1 VGPAINLR
9 VSGIRVRAGL
19 ATPFAM
25 AVVAGGATSTLDRA
39 RGTELAF
46 ASLAFIAT
54 VAALTVHEAVR
65 IAVYRRQGVPVR
77 GIDLSLAGGSLSL
90 LDRNDT
96 PRREAFAG
104 FSGLIVLVALATC
117 AWLFERT
124 ASSAATHDIARLI
137 AIAVVSLSILHAMP
151 ALPFDGGRLLRGFV
165 WFLTDNPVQ
174 GARTTAIY
182 GHLIAL
188 ALVAGGTLLLPSS
201 GDLPYWGF
209 GAIVAGLQLASAC
222 TSSLR
227 DSRWQALGAA
237 VTLVDAGLPLPGRV
251 ASNASVE
258 DVVDALIG
266 ERDAAT
272 LLVIDES
279 QVAIGV
285 IRLANLRR
293 VRRADWGD
301 YHASQVMTS
310 IDTLLHVSPES
321 TLLDVLAQLDDAG
334 QQLAVAQLD
343 DGHTILVLR
352 DQLLDLLVTRPNTAA
367 EQSNPHSSSS

>member
-1 VGPAINLR
+1 VGPAINVR

-39 RGTELAF
+39 RGTEIAF

-54 VAALTVHEAVR
+54 VVALTVHETVR
-65 IAVYRRQGVPVR
+65 IAVYRRLGVPVR
-77 GIDLSLAGGSLSL
+77 GFDLSLAGGSLSL

-104 FSGLIVLVALATC
+104 FSGLIALVALATC

-124 ASSAATHDIARLI
+124 ASSAATHDVARLI
-137 AIAVVSLSILHAMP
+137 AITVVSLSIMHAMP
-151 ALPFDGGRLLRGFV
+151 ALPFDGGRMLRGLV
-165 WFLTDNPVQ
+165 WFLTDDPVQ

-182 GHLIAL
+182 GHFIALGLIA
-188 ALVAGGTLLLPSS
+188 GGMLLLPSS

-209 GAIVAGLQLASAC
+209 GAVVAGLQLASAC

-227 DSRWQALGAA
+227 ESRWQALGAA

-258 DVVDALIG
+258 EVVDVLIG
-266 ERDAAT
+266 ERDAAA
-272 LLVIDES
+272 LLVVDES
-279 QVAIGV
+279 QAAIGV

-301 YHASQVMTS
+301 YQASQVMTS
-310 IDTLLHVSPES
+310 IDALLHLSPVS
-321 TLLDVLAQLDDAG
+321 TLLDALAQLDDAG
-334 QQLAVAQLD
+334 EQLAVAQLD
-343 DGHTILVLR
+343 VRHTILVLR
-352 DQLLDLLVTRPNTAA
+352 DQLLDLLVTCSKDAGECSTRHT
-367 EQSNPHSSSS
+367 